1 MTLEDMRKSIEIALN
16 DFDEQ
21 LRLDKMKE
29 WSAEEQSSTYAP
41 MVL

>member
-21 LRLDKMKE
+21 LRFDEMKE
-29 WSAEEQSSTYAP
+29 WSAEDR
-41 MVL
+41 